1 MFDPV
6 GIIVLIV
13 AVAGFGWITKR
24 AWRVQRLL
32 PRLGGVAIA
41 GVLTLACTAVLVLAL
56 RGYWKLNRGH
66 PNPVPEVSV
75 SPTPERRA
83 RGEQL
88 AGMCAGCHTADGE
101 PPLEGSDFLGEDAPP
116 IGRFYAPNLTPTHLS
131 EWSDGE
137 IIRAIR
143 EGIHRSG
150 RSLLLMPSET
160 FRNLND
166 YDVESVV
173 AFLREQP
180 AVEPDTPDPH
190 LNVLGA
196 VLVNFAPIFTAQPPV
211 IGTVTGPEPGA
222 TPEYGRYIASIT
234 CAACHGED
242 LRGNTQFEVP
252 SLIGA
257 ALTWSEE
264 QFGSFFRTGVKP
276 GGLSVA
282 DSVMPWSQLGEL
294 MGAEGISAVVLYL
307 GEEFPTRPD
316 SLDNQLTP

>member
-6 GIIVLIV
+6 GIAVLIV
-13 AVAGFGWITKR
+13 AVAGLSWLTVR
-24 AWRVQRLL
+24 AWRAQRLVL
-32 PRLGGVAIA
+32 RLGGIAVA
-41 GVLTLACTAVLVLAL
+41 GVLTLACTAVLVLAI
-56 RGYWKLNRGH
+56 RGYWKLNRGY
-66 PNPVPEVSV
+66 PNPVPNVSV
-75 SPTPERRA
+75 TQTPEQLA

-101 PPLEGSDFLGEDAPP
+101 LPLEGNDFLGEDAPP
-116 IGRFYAPNLTPTHLS
+116 IGRFYAPNLTPTHLG

-150 RSLLLMPSET
+150 RSLLIMPSET

-173 AFLREQP
+173 AFLRAQP
-180 AVEPDTPDPH
+180 PVEPDTPDPR

-196 VLVNFAPIFTAQPPV
+196 VMVSFAPIFTAQPPV
-211 IGTVTGPEPGA
+211 PGPVAGPEPGA

-257 ALTWSEE
+257 ALTWTEDD
-264 QFGSFFRTGVKP
+264 FVSFFQTGVKP

-282 DSVMPWSQLGEL
+282 DSVMPWKLLGEI
-294 MGAEGISAVVLYL
+294 MGADGLSAVVLYL
-307 GEEFPTRPD
+307 GEEFPAPSD
-316 SLDNQLTP
+316 